1 MKIVILASAEGDLN
15 DLKSYITRE
24 FSAAVWRKTYQKLKD
39 TIRHLAHFPY
49 LGAVP
54 PELDSLAMRQYRQVI
69 CGMNRI
75 LYEVRQETVYIHA
88 IIETR
93 RDLPSF
99 LLRRL
104 VR

>member
-15 DLKSYITRE
+15 ALQSYITHE
-24 FSAAVWRKTYQKLKD
+24 FSALVWRKTYQTLKD
-39 TIRHLAHFPY
+39 TII
-49 LGAVP
+49 
-54 PELDSLAMRQYRQVI
+54 D
-69 CGMNRI
+69 
-75 LYEVRQETVYIHA
+75 
-88 IIETR
+88 TR

>member
-15 DLKSYITRE
+15 ALQSYITRE
-24 FSAAVWRKTYQKLKD
+24 FSALVWRKTYQD
-39 TIRHLAHFPY
+39 TII
-49 LGAVP
+49 
-54 PELDSLAMRQYRQVI
+54 D
-69 CGMNRI
+69 
-75 LYEVRQETVYIHA
+75 
-88 IIETR
+88 TR